1 MASVDPQPWSPST
14 QPVTGAT
21 FAEVLASYPVVVV
34 HFWAVWNQPDRVMD
48 ALLQQLRPEFAN
60 RIEFR
65 SCDIDDLDAV
75 PIISRARVLN
85 IPTLA
90 CFIRGRHH
98 ETRVGLRPEQDLRT
112 KLTAWSEP
120 DASESSSGSSS
131 LRNERRVSEIFRSK
145 FLRIVGRAHLPKIKK
160 I

>member
-1 MASVDPQPWSPST
+1 
-14 QPVTGAT
+14 VTGAT
-21 FAEVLASYPVVVV
+21 FSEVLAAHPVVVV
-34 HFWAVWNQPDRVMD
+34 HFWAAWNQTDRAMD
-48 ALLQQLRPEFAN
+48 ALLQRVRPEFAN

-65 SCDIDDLDAV
+65 SCDIDDLDSV
-75 PIISRARVLN
+75 PIISKARVLN

-98 ETRVGLRPEQDLRT
+98 ETRVGLRSEQDLGT
-112 KLTAWSEP
+112 KLASWSEP
-120 DASESSSGSSS
+120 AASEIIPGSSS

-160 I
+160 IQ